1 MIKIR
6 VIVGIIFAIGWFIMI
21 NNLIASTNLSS
32 INEVMWSSIGA
43 WVLLDML
50 KRLIL
55 PLVEFKPKGK
65 RKKKNGNNS

>member
-6 VIVGIIFAIGWFIMI
+6 VIVGVIFTIGWFIMI

-32 INEVMWSSIGA
+32 INEVMWFSIGT

-50 KRLIL
+50 KILIL